1 MTRMGS
7 TSQLSETSASSTK
20 RFGKGI
26 IRASKKST
34 VMHSDYYDDEKE
46 DETSNVLSNQRS
58 ISLSALH
65 STSAPLE
72 PRMAQLETLEAKMAS
87 IEVSLSTTTSPRRKK
102 ISSGTTTP
110 TPNTPTPTMNN
121 SNTNSVAS
129 IYRTS
134 KDIAKE
140 LDMLRNT
147 LRDKEN
153 VINSLKGQLC
163 TSMSIGRIS
172 ANNYLQRQ
180 NQNNQPLNEKERKA
194 AEDRLNKLRCEL
206 DAKRLA
212 MKNIKLS
219 LERLDITDN
228 IDVRIQQAE
237 LEYQLG
243 REELNLLSIL
253 EESRNLQA
261 CLEDAAQNKESDT
274 IFGYMKDS
282 SAVTLHAVELPYD
295 PKSPRFGAG
304 PKEDASGL
312 FIEWATEDSGLQK
325 GDRLFEV
332 NGKSVLSKS
341 KEDMI
346 RLLTV
351 SPDPAQLV
359 VLRKQPSHLD
369 QLMTNLQEELSV
381 VREKAG
387 EAERTRDSF
396 RSDNV
401 RLTHRISYLEEQ
413 VAELLER
420 AREDERKSPIMSSA
434 SSVKSGHT
442 APASPKPE
450 VQVFQKGPQVT
461 ALVANLPGLEVGSK
475 PQTDSSIVL
484 PTMKPKLKQDSLQ
497 DVRSIKSL
505 DLGVNESNRQLNR
518 SRESSKKRE
527 TGHLQ
532 SAQST
537 NSLDTK
543 TKHHSKSYHRSTHHH
558 PHPHYHNHHNLNSSL
573 CNDVSAPRLEK
584 SNGRVLDYNSESSL
598 VDQRRSHSHRH
609 TPESHRI
616 HLEQRQR
623 HIREAR
629 SSLFDYIERDKTNS
643 KSLDFDSEPNY
654 SYGHQQP
661 AGQTPHHGHQKSL
674 DYNTESLNQHFKK
687 QSEHRAA
694 RPVPPKKPLR
704 LSLHRATSL
713 QSVENGSE
721 KKTLKR
727 NHKGEAPPIPQQALN
742 WSSPAA
748 GLQSTN
754 HVSNKSNE
762 KWC

>member
-46 DETSNVLSNQRS
+46 DESSNGLSNQRS

-65 STSAPLE
+65 SASAPLE

-102 ISSGTTTP
+102 MSSGTTTP
-110 TPNTPTPTMNN
+110 TPNTPTPNINN

-163 TSMSIGRIS
+163 TSMSIGRLS

-194 AEDRLNKLRCEL
+194 AEDRLNKLRSEL

-369 QLMTNLQEELSV
+369 QLMTNLQAELSV

-475 PQTDSSIVL
+475 PQADSSIVL
-484 PTMKPKLKQDSLQ
+484 PTMKPKLKQDSVQ

-505 DLGVNESNRQLNR
+505 DLGGNESSRHLHR

-527 TGHLQ
+527 SGHLQ
-532 SAQST
+532 PAQST

-558 PHPHYHNHHNLNSSL
+558 PHYHHMNSSMT
-573 CNDVSAPRLEK
+573 NDSSSTPRLEK
-584 SNGRVLDYNSESSL
+584 SNSSRVLDYNSESSL
-598 VDQRRSHSHRH
+598 IDQRRGHSHRH

-629 SSLFDYIERDKTNS
+629 SSLFDYIERDKSSS
-643 KSLDFDSEPNY
+643 KSLDFDSEPGY
-654 SYGHQQP
+654 SYGNQQP
-661 AGQTPHHGHQKSL
+661 AGQTPHHAHQKSL
-674 DYNTESLNQHFKK
+674 DYSSESLNHFKK

-727 NHKGEAPPIPQQALN
+727 NHKGEAPPIPQSALN
-742 WSSPAA
+742 WSSPTPGMHSA
-748 GLQSTN
+748 N